1 MAIIAKEEEGYVK
14 HMFEKAVNEEKVWAN
29 YLFKEG
35 SMIGLN
41 DRLLHNYVEWIANKR
56 MKAIGLDPMFD
67 VPAKIIHSLGHSIG
81 CLQRVYR
88 MHHKKRRSKVMSSEE
103 SNKTSKQTHSQDSLY
118 DAMFDDLLEEANDMS
133 SPDLTDMIWA
143 TARKEALRKSKNVSE

>member
-1 MAIIAKEEEGYVK
+1 
-14 HMFEKAVNEEKVWAN
+14 
-29 YLFKEG
+29 
-35 SMIGLN
+35 
-41 DRLLHNYVEWIANKR
+41 
-56 MKAIGLDPMFD
+56 
-67 VPAKIIHSLGHSIG
+67 
-81 CLQRVYR
+81 
-88 MHHKKRRSKVMSSEE
+88 MSSEQ